1 MGRLIDLPKKG
12 EVKRI
17 SSKNGIN
24 AVVKK
29 SGRAWV
35 ILYGT
40 YIPASANWSK
50 ARWGN
55 AEQTR
60 ADIAHFKEY
69 GTVKRVKGTSWA

>member
-17 SSKNGIN
+17 SSKSGKN
-24 AVVKK
+24 AVVKR

-35 ILYGT
+35 ILYGNF
-40 YIPASANWSK
+40 IPASGNWSK

-55 AEQTR
+55 AEETR
-60 ADIAHFKEY
+60 ADIVHFKEY
-69 GTVKRVKGTSWA
+69 GTVKRVKGKRWE